1 MKYAVLENDAK
12 PLCSK
17 KNDWKIGLENT
28 QQNTSI
34 IQKKTQKNYQTCTH
48 KRDRNMV
55 CVPLFGV
62 LLDISNKYII
72 EL

>member
-34 IQKKTQKNYQTCTH
+34 IQKKKLPNMHSQKRPEH
-48 KRDRNMV
+48 GV
-55 CVPLFGV
+55 CP
-62 LLDISNKYII
+62 II
-72 EL
+72 WRSS

>member
-34 IQKKTQKNYQTCTH
+34 IQKKHKKLPNMHSQKRPEH
-48 KRDRNMV
+48 GV
-55 CVPLFGV
+55 CP
-62 LLDISNKYII
+62 II
-72 EL
+72 WRSS